1 MKTINSIIYLAA
13 IAILGITLSCG
24 GSAIA
29 MDQQNTG
36 TMGNASE
43 MRTSSDM
50 NISPANMLAQD
61 PMYRKNDTVTV
72 LKDSVN

>member
-1 MKTINSIIYLAA
+1 
-13 IAILGITLSCG
+13 
-24 GSAIA
+24 
-29 MDQQNTG
+29 
-36 TMGNASE
+36 MGNASE

-72 LKDSVN
+72 FKDSVN